1 MYSINMTEYYT
12 DIQNEFVEDITVFI
26 NEQLDSKSDEKDIDA
41 VIDKIN
47 CNNDNIK
54 EIFKTIKQIEIIKR
68 KMQHTQSSHP

>member
-1 MYSINMTEYYT
+1 MTEYCT

-26 NEQLDSKSDEKDIDA
+26 KEQLDSKSDEKDIDD
-41 VIDKIN
+41 VIDKIS

-68 KMQHTQSSHP
+68 KMQNQESSNN

>member
-1 MYSINMTEYYT
+1 MTEYCT

-26 NEQLDSKSDEKDIDA
+26 KEQLDSKSDEKDIDA
-41 VIDKIN
+41 VIDKIS

-68 KMQHTQSSHP
+68 KMQNQELSNK

>member
-1 MYSINMTEYYT
+1 MTEYCT

-26 NEQLDSKSDEKDIDA
+26 KEQLDSKSDEKDIDA
-41 VIDKIN
+41 VIDKIS

-68 KMQHTQSSHP
+68 KMQDTQSSHP

>member
-1 MYSINMTEYYT
+1 MTEYCT

-26 NEQLDSKSDEKDIDA
+26 NEQLDSKSDEKDIDD
-41 VIDKIN
+41 VIDKIS

-68 KMQHTQSSHP
+68 KMQNQESSNN

>member
-1 MYSINMTEYYT
+1 MYSINMTEYCS

-41 VIDKIN
+41 VIDKIS

-68 KMQHTQSSHP
+68 KMQDTQSSHP